1 MTTKQ
6 ITRGAMIAG
15 LYIVITYI
23 LTPISFG
30 PLQFR
35 AAEALTVLPIL
46 YPEAVPALFIG
57 VLLANIFGGLGL
69 VDIIGGSFV
78 TLLAAYFTYQYRDT
92 IIAYLS
98 PIVLN
103 GLLVSAYLHLFFGV
117 PYLVVVA
124 QITLSQAVVIFGL
137 GYPLIQFL
145 KPKIK
150 KIDFLKK

>member
-1 MTTKQ
+1 MSTKQ

-23 LTPISFG
+23 LNPISFG

-57 VLLANIFGGLGL
+57 VLLANIFGGLGM

-98 PIVLN
+98 PIILN

-124 QITLSQAVVIFGL
+124 QITVSQALVIFGL
-137 GYPLIQFL
+137 GYPLIRFL
-145 KPKIK
+145 RPKMK